1 LIVSVVSQTPMT
13 PNRNLAGNRAQRP
26 SRRAASSCAR
36 ISRDAGIA
44 VAQPAVWL
52 GVRVGVHAVSGG
64 MAAAYA
70 KPLAGWHFGPTQN
83 RNAHAPGTGDG
94 P

>member
-1 LIVSVVSQTPMT
+1 MP
-13 PNRNLAGNRAQRP
+13 
-26 SRRAASSCAR
+26 
-36 ISRDAGIA
+36 
-44 VAQPAVWL
+44 VAQPAVWQ
-52 GVRVGVHAVSGG
+52 GVGVGVHAVTRG
-64 MAAAYA
+64 MATAYA